1 MALKTLVLRSKLDA
15 RKKELEQLR
24 QKDAEFSTR
33 EKELETA
40 IAEMTEETLEED
52 RKAVEDA
59 AEAFQQEKDEH
70 ETQKGELE
78 AEVERLEQEIAAEE
92 QRAAAAATKKE
103 NPSEKR
109 GAETKMEQRKFFHLN
124 MEERTAFFAREDV
137 QSFLTRVRN
146 FAGQQRSVSGAEL
159 TIPDVMLGLIREN
172 LVQFSKLY
180 GKVYVRPVSG
190 TARQNIMGTI
200 PEAVW
205 TEMCGKV
212 NELTFL
218 FNQVETDGYKVSGYV
233 PVCNATLE
241 DSDIA
246 LATELLSGI
255 GKAIGLALDKAI
267 LYGKGV
273 KMPLGI
279 YTRLAQ
285 TEKPE
290 NYSDKARE
298 WKDLHTSNMVTIP
311 TANSTGT
318 KLFQAIIKA
327 GGNAKGEYSSG
338 DKFWAMNETTHTSL
352 LAESLSFNAAGAIT
366 AGMNNTMP
374 VIGGEIVDLNFM
386 PDNVIIGGYG
396 DLYLLAERAG
406 VKLEQSEHVLFLEDQ
421 TVFKGTARYDGMPV
435 IAEGFVAI
443 GINNTAPS
451 DNGVTFAADTANP

>member
-1 MALKTLVLRSKLDA
+1 
-15 RKKELEQLR
+15 
-24 QKDAEFSTR
+24 
-33 EKELETA
+33 
-40 IAEMTEETLEED
+40 
-52 RKAVEDA
+52 
-59 AEAFQQEKDEH
+59 
-70 ETQKGELE
+70 
-78 AEVERLEQEIAAEE
+78 
-92 QRAAAAATKKE
+92 
-103 NPSEKR
+103 
-109 GAETKMEQRKFFHLN
+109 MEQRKFFHLN

-298 WKDLHTSNMVTIP
+298 WEDLHTSNMVTIP

-318 KLFQAIIKA
+318 KLFQEIIKA
-327 GGNAKGEYSSG
+327 GGKAKGEYSSG

-374 VIGGEIVDLNFM
+374 VIGGEIVELNFM
-386 PDNVIIGGYG
+386 PDDVIIGGYG

-451 DNGVTFAADTANP
+451 DNGVSFAADTANP